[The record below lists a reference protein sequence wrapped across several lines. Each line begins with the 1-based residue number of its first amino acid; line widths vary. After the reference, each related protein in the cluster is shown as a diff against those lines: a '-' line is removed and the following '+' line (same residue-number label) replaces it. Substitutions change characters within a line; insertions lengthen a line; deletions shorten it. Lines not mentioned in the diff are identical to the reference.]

1 MNPQLKRWLP
11 FGALL
16 LFTVLITALVRVPV
30 PLDVTAGGRDA
41 GVYVTLEDACAFLAA
56 LLLGGP
62 WGALAAALG
71 MAVADLIVGSYSYI
85 IGTILIKG
93 GMALFIGAFGAR
105 CSGWKQCFRAA
116 FLAEAIMVAG
126 YFVYDL
132 TVFGQY
138 LIAAYEIPLNLMQ
151 GLVCGAVGACLLNYL
166 PPQLRGTLAPSGRAV
181 TQRGT
186 KRRVR

>member
-11 FGALL
+11 
-16 LFTVLITALVRVPV
+16 
-30 PLDVTAGGRDA
+30 
-41 GVYVTLEDACAFLAA
+41 
-56 LLLGGP
+56 
-62 WGALAAALG
+62 
-71 MAVADLIVGSYSYI
+71 
-85 IGTILIKG
+85 
-93 GMALFIGAFGAR
+93 FGAR